1 MNLLTQIR
9 VRVPAQVRVGVRTL
23 LVQARH
29 LLLKVARFHSPPAN
43 AEKPLIFSIE

>member
-29 LLLKVARFHSPPAN
+29 LLKVARFHSPPAN